1 MEEKLKQ
8 IEEALEWCYGPDYKE
23 TEMYKE
29 IVKQLEN
36 EQ

>member
-8 IEEALEWCYGPDYKE
+8 IEEALEWCYGSDYKE
-23 TEMYKE
+23 TDEYKE
-29 IVKQLEN
+29 IVKQLKD